1 MDVTASAQLTR
12 DGWLSLLPLISEL
25 FLSYPNLLALVGYSG
40 FYRTRAERNPALTPG
55 SRVMLM
61 LNQLSLLTKHWDKIN
76 TN

>member
-40 FYRTRAERNPALTPG
+40 FYRTRAERNPALKPG
-55 SRVMLM
+55 KTSHADAKSTQSSYKALG
-61 LNQLSLLTKHWDKIN
+61 
-76 TN
+76 